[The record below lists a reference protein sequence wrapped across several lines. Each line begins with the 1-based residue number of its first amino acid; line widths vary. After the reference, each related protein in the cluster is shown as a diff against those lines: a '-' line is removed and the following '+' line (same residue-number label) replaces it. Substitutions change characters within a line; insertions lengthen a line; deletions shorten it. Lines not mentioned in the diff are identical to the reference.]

1 MRNILFIICLL
12 LGITSQ
18 AEVNVPRL
26 SPLPVGINKNKV
38 DLTGIWSFCNS
49 PSDNFWKQDYAG
61 KWKSIEVPGEWCM
74 QGFTVERGTEA
85 AYKRSFTIPAS
96 WNGKRI
102 KLRCNGVYSE
112 SRIFINGDSVGSHF
126 GGFTSFEYD
135 VTDFVECGKNNKI
148 VIGIKSYGLADSLA
162 NASKYAVHDLGGIT
176 RDLFLFPLETSNI
189 SMFHVSTQFDKYYN
203 DAELCTEVELS
214 NESDKDREGL
224 FLQFTLK
231 DKSGKEINIGKS
243 KYPVSLKSGK
253 KVKQNI
259 AFNVKSPIKWNQEH
273 PYLYVM
279 TCKLVDGNSNVLH
292 ETIRKVGFRQI
303 EVRGNQLYV
312 NNMPVKLHGV
322 CRHEVMPLRGR
333 SVIGD
338 IWEKDVRIFREG
350 NVNYIRTS
358 HYPPHENLLDACDE
372 LGMFVEVEAPFCWAD
387 ETNVEE
393 SDRHKALENQHIE
406 MVNRD
411 RSHPSVL
418 IWSVGNESRKYKEYF
433 QNAARLIKEM
443 DPTRPR
449 IFSQWEPS
457 SDGNDLEIGNHHYP
471 GPSGPDKY
479 RNEKRPIVFD
489 EYCHLNAYN
498 RLELSSDPG
507 LRNMW
512 GEILDK
518 MYTDMYHSQGV
529 LGGAIWA
536 GIDDTFFL
544 PNGKTVGY
552 GTWGPIDG
560 WRRPKPEY
568 WNMKKAY
575 SPVKIFQEG
584 NINADGEV
592 KFFVENRFN
601 FTNLSDV
608 KILWKTDNSNGRL
621 EANIAPRS
629 ESNLT
634 ITLPEEAY
642 SDETLAIEVIDWNGI
657 TIDEYNFKI
666 QLKEI
671 NRIKEKTYKLSV
683 KETDNSITVSS
694 KVFEYTFDKKNGK
707 INYNPTLMLLP
718 LNSEGRG
725 IQMTGEGQNF
735 DPYNPTC
742 TRWIAENY
750 EVKQSKE
757 SVIIEVSGYYKEA
770 KGKYTYSFLSDGS
783 VKVDYKFV
791 AKEPV
796 SPRQIGIVFTLPG
809 DYDVLKWKREGYW
822 NVYPVDHIGAL
833 EGSAKAFDSLISVS
847 GLAGPSVQPV
857 VDWGK
862 DQTEAGSNIFRSTKE
877 NIYEAS
883 LTSSEND
890 SKCWKVVSDGNQSVR
905 AWRENGQIRVL
916 VADYVNPGKEG
927 FIVPFAE
934 KEYRHLKKGD
944 IVSGSILFRNY

>member
-1 MRNILFIICLL
+1 MRNILFFIFLL

-18 AEVNVPRL
+18 AEINVPRL
-26 SPLPVGINKNKV
+26 SPLPVGYNKYKV
-38 DLTGIWSFCNS
+38 DLTGTWSFSDS
-49 PSDNFWKQDYAG
+49 PAENFWKLDYKG
-61 KWKSIEVPGEWCM
+61 NWNSIEVPGEWCM
-74 QGFTVERGTEA
+74 QGFTVEKGVEA
-85 AYKRSFTIPAS
+85 AYKRSFVVPRT
-96 WNGKRI
+96 WEGKRI
-102 KLRCNGVYSE
+102 KLRCNGVFSE
-112 SRIFINGDSVGSHF
+112 SRIFINGNSVGCHF

-135 VTDFVECGKNNKI
+135 VTDHVEFGKDNII
-148 VIGIKSYGLADSLA
+148 VIGVKSYGLADSLA
-162 NASKYAVHDLGGIT
+162 NASRYAVHDLGGIT
-176 RDLFLFPLETSNI
+176 RDLFLFPLESSNI
-189 SMFHVSTQFDKYYN
+189 SMFHVSTKFDQNYD
-203 DAELCTEVELS
+203 DAELCTEIELT
-214 NESDKDREGL
+214 NESNNSRNGL

-231 DKSGKEINIGKS
+231 DKLGKEVNIGKS
-243 KYPVSLKSGK
+243 QYPISLKSK
-253 KVKQNI
+253 EKLKRNI
-259 AFNVKSPIKWNQEH
+259 SFNVKSPIKWNQEC
-273 PYLYVM
+273 PYLYEM
-279 TCKLVDGNSNVLH
+279 TCKLVDGSSNVLH

-338 IWEKDVRIFREG
+338 TWGKDVRIFREG

-372 LGMFVEVEAPFCWAD
+372 LGMFVEVEAPFCWAH
-387 ETNVEE
+387 ETNVSSEN
-393 SDRHKALENQHIE
+393 RQKALENQHIE

-411 RSHPSVL
+411 KSHPSVL
-418 IWSVGNESRKYKEYF
+418 IWSLANESVIYEKYFKTAGKIVKE
-433 QNAARLIKEM
+433 L

-449 IFSQWEPS
+449 VFSEHVPN
-457 SDGNDLEIGNHHYP
+457 SDSGDLEIGNHHYP

-479 RNEKRPIVFD
+479 RDENRPIVFD

-575 SPVKIFQEG
+575 SPVKIYQEG
-584 NINADGEV
+584 NITADG
-592 KFFVENRFN
+592 KIRFFIENRFN
-601 FTNLSDV
+601 FSNISDI
-608 KILWKTDNSNGRL
+608 KILWKTKNSNGCL
-621 EANIAPRS
+621 NADIAPRS
-629 ESNLT
+629 EAFLEIS
-634 ITLPEEAY
+634 LPKEAQ
-642 SDETLAIEVIDWNGI
+642 SDETLAIEVVDWDGVL
-657 TIDEYNFKI
+657 IDEYNFKI
-666 QLKEI
+666 QLKRIKE
-671 NRIKEKTYKLSV
+671 IKEKTYDLFV
-683 KETDNSITVSS
+683 KETGSDIIVGS
-694 KVFEYTFDKKNGK
+694 KVFEYRFNKKTGM
-707 INYNPTLMLLP
+707 IDYNPSLMLLP

-725 IQMTGEGQNF
+725 IQMIGEGQNF

-757 SVIIEVSGYYKEA
+757 SVTIEVSGYYKEA
-770 KGKYTYSFLSDGS
+770 KGKYIYSFLSNGT
-783 VKVDYKFV
+783 VKLDYSFV
-791 AKEPV
+791 VKEPI
-796 SPRQIGIVFTLPG
+796 SPRQIGVVFTLSS
-809 DYDVLKWKREGYW
+809 DYDMLKWKREGYW
-822 NVYPVDHIGAL
+822 NVYPTNHIGAI
-833 EGSAKAFDSLISVS
+833 EGTAKAFDLSLPVC
-847 GLAGPSVQPV
+847 GLAGPSVQPAT
-857 VDWGK
+857 DWGK

-877 NIYEAS
+877 HIYEAS
-883 LTSSEND
+883 LISSKND
-890 SKCWKVVSDGNQSVR
+890 SKIWTISSDGNQSVR
-905 AWRENGQIRVL
+905 AWRENGKIKVL

-934 KEYRHLKKGD
+934 KEYLHLKKGD
-944 IVSGSILFRNY
+944 KISGSILFKKN